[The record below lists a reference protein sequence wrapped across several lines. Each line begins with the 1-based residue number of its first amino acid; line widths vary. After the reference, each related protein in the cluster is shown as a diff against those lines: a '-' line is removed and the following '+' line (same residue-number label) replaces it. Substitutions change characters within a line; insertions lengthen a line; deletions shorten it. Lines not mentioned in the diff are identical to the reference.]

1 MCKHAKWHNVK
12 EMGTTEFHK
21 NFVYFHFLRLFISPL
36 VTLIAGG
43 AQYEIYKKLQW
54 HKILF

>member
-12 EMGTTEFHK
+12 EMEKTEFHK
-21 NFVYFHFLRLFISPL
+21 NFVYFHFLRLFIPPL

-43 AQYEIYKKLQW
+43 A
-54 HKILF
+54 